1 MSTLK
6 ILGEHNIV
14 KNGVTDFIL
23 QLDGLAYFTSD
34 PTSDAQ
40 FKYDGG
46 AS

>member
-6 ILGEHNIV
+6 ILGSITSL
-14 KNGVTDFIL
+14 KMAADFIL

>member
-1 MSTLK
+1 MAA
-6 ILGEHNIV
+6 
-14 KNGVTDFIL
+14 DFIL

-46 AS
+46 ASWL